1 MEVRRRLRQ
10 HMLSQTAR
18 AIAPMA
24 IMAAPTP
31 MPALAP
37 VERPLWGPPAEEVAR
52 AAPGVLAL
60 VSWRTVVEEETPVTT
75 DVMVVKLGEP
85 LGAVLTGAT

>member
-1 MEVRRRLRQ
+1 MRQ
-10 HMLSQTAR
+10 HILNQTAR
-18 AIAPMA
+18 ATAPIA
-24 IMAAPTP
+24 ITAAPTP

-37 VERPLWGPPAEEVAR
+37 VERPLWGPPGEEVAR

-60 VSWRTVVEEETPVTT
+60 VSWRTVVEAETPVTT